1 MLLGDTVKF
10 AHVTLGLVP
19 EILDPV
25 DVVVSICKQD
35 RMVDAVVLERADIER
50 IVASPAIRIDNA
62 VGYNFALNYGHQS
75 IALGIRNDT
84 RVNLPTPLK

>member
-10 AHVTLGLVP
+10 AHVTLSLVP

-35 RMVDAVVLERADIER
+35 RMVDAVVLEGADIEH
-50 IVASPAIRIDNA
+50 VVSSPAIRIDDA
-62 VGYNFALNYGHQS
+62 VGHNFTLNDRH
-75 IALGIRNDT
+75 
-84 RVNLPTPLK
+84 